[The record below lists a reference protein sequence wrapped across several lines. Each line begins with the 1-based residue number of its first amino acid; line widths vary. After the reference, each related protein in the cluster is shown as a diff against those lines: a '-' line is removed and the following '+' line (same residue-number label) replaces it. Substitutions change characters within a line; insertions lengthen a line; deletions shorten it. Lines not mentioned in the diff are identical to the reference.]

1 MRLNALEQTAD
12 WLATVVFE
20 GRRGRQTLCLLHD
33 RFLIGGFFWVIADE
47 RVELPWQAV
56 REFDPVTTARLAA
69 ADRIRLVKG
78 QWPRGVPLH
87 EEDMPAAPTFCPSSS
102 FAPGVRVLA

>member
-1 MRLNALEQTAD
+1 MRLNTLEQTAD

-20 GRRGRQTLCLLHD
+20 GRRGWQARCLLHD
-33 RFLIGGFFWVIADE
+33 RVLVGGFFWVIADD
-47 RVELPWQAV
+47 RAELAWHAV

-69 ADRIRLVKG
+69 AGKIRLVKG
-78 QWPRGVPLH
+78 QWPTGVPLH
-87 EEDMPAAPTFCPSSS
+87 EEDMPAATTFCPSSS